1 MNISLIRTASRI
13 TLSRFPVKKHG
24 FTLIELLV
32 VIAILG
38 ILGALLLP
46 GLVQSRK
53 RANTTKCLSNLRQ
66 IGLAQTLYRSDHDN
80 RFTPKF
86 NPSPLSWQRH
96 LEPYILASGRTN
108 VQSVL
113 NCPNSKVLTANQTSY
128 ALNAYIE
135 WAQWNYLASAVERP
149 GEIILIGDVV
159 EGNTDIMYEAD
170 RNQAWGVPGFRHGSS
185 DLANMLFVDGGV
197 SSLPREE
204 LVLAAGRWRW
214 W

>member
-1 MNISLIRTASRI
+1 MSGQAGQRRGPRGA
-13 TLSRFPVKKHG
+13 VKTRG
-24 FTLIELLV
+24 FTLVELLV

-46 GLVQSRK
+46 VVGRSRGKAQS
-53 RANTTKCLSNLRQ
+53 TKCLSNLRQ
-66 IGLAQTLYRSDHDN
+66 IGIAQTNYRADHDN

-96 LEPYILASGRTN
+96 LEPYILSQGRTN
-108 VQSVL
+108 VQAVL
-113 NCPNSKVLTANQTSY
+113 NCPVSGPLAANRTSY

-135 WAQWNYLASAVERP
+135 WAQWNYYASAVERP
-149 GEIILIGDVV
+149 GQTLLLGDVV

-170 RNQAWGVPGFRHGSS
+170 RNQSWGVPGFRHGSR
-185 DLANMLFVDGGV
+185 DLANMLFVDGSV
-197 SSLPREE
+197 NSLTRDD
-204 LVLAAGRWRW
+204 LVLASGRWRW